1 MEQERLDY
9 VVNVSSDFA
18 KEYEAAKND
27 NTKNVSAVYFVA
39 KLEEGVT
46 LEQIVSF
53 SNKRFK
59 YNFEKPAHDSYNK
72 LYANCKQLSPNEAL
86 VEMVH
91 SRSHDSY
98 NEWDEGEF
106 YDNKQSNIG
115 LKVENGYLIGRASLE
130 ENQYHHMLGN
140 GIEYS
145 YSKDV
150 PVKKFKEEFLD
161 VYLDALRINLL
172 TKGEKEFITKNPDK
186 VQTYGKENNVSLS
199 AEYDSAKV
207 FEYNSVSKLKFN
219 ISITKDVSEKAIKS
233 ALVEFANNNN
243 FRNYDGTQVYGFS
256 FGGNCRNKNTGE
268 SFDVYKYKSV
278 SCYLSEENMMRLIDK
293 LNEKNIIYSIDSLSD
308 EKEDKNV
315 DRTYKDKN
323 NVNKNISEAKE
334 DSVKS
339 KNAILKSKVTKEELK
354 NNENSL

>member
-1 MEQERLDY
+1 M
-9 VVNVSSDFA
+9 
-18 KEYEAAKND
+18 
-27 NTKNVSAVYFVA
+27 
-39 KLEEGVT
+39 
-46 LEQIVSF
+46 
-53 SNKRFK
+53 
-59 YNFEKPAHDSYNK
+59 
-72 LYANCKQLSPNEAL
+72 
-86 VEMVH
+86 
-91 SRSHDSY
+91 
-98 NEWDEGEF
+98 
-106 YDNKQSNIG
+106 
-115 LKVENGYLIGRASLE
+115 
-130 ENQYHHMLGN
+130 
-140 GIEYS
+140 
-145 YSKDV
+145 
-150 PVKKFKEEFLD
+150 
-161 VYLDALRINLL
+161 YLDALRINLL